1 MASIQA
7 NGITLEYEEQGE
19 GRPLLLVMGLSGQLI
34 DWPQGFVD
42 MLADQ
47 GFRVIRFDNRDSGLS
62 TLFEG
67 VPPTL
72 GEMAKL
78 VLLRRKM
85 RSEYVVSDMAGDAV
99 GLLDVLGIARAH
111 VVGVSM
117 GGMIAQAM
125 AIAHPERV
133 LSLTSIMS
141 TTGNR
146 KVGRPK
152 AKVIFRAARRGRATG
167 EDDVIGNV
175 IQQFTDISGP
185 GFNPDEFR
193 VSAEASLAR
202 SWRPDGT
209 ARQMAAIL
217 ASDDRTDG
225 LRGLTVPTLVIHGMV
240 DPLVQP
246 SGGIATAKA
255 VPNAR
260 LLMFPDMGHDLPKA
274 RWHEMAVAIASNAAR
289 VQAISAPQV

>member
-1 MASIQA
+1 MVSIKA
-7 NGITLEYEEQGE
+7 NGITLEYDEQGE
-19 GRPLLLVMGLSGQLI
+19 GDPLLLVMGLSGQLI
-34 DWPQGFVD
+34 DWPQEFVD
-42 MLADQ
+42 LLAAQ

-67 VPPTL
+67 APPTL
-72 GEMAKL
+72 VEMAKL
-78 VLLRRKM
+78 MLLRRKI
-85 RSEYVVSDMAGDAV
+85 RSDYVVSDMAADAI
-99 GLLDVLGIARAH
+99 GLFDALGIERAH

-117 GGMIAQAM
+117 GGMIAQSM
-125 AIAHPERV
+125 AIDHPDRV
-133 LSLTSIMS
+133 LTLTSIMS

-152 AKVIFRAARRGRATG
+152 VKVIVRAARRGRATRQ
-167 EDDVIGNV
+167 EDVIGNV
-175 IQQFTDISGP
+175 LQQFSDISGP

-193 VSAEASLAR
+193 AGAEAAVAR

-217 ASDDRTDG
+217 ASNDRTEG
-225 LRGLTVPTLVIHGMV
+225 LRGLTLPTLVIHGMV

-260 LLMFPDMGHDLPKA
+260 LLMFPDMGHDLPRS

-289 VQAISAPQV
+289 VSQPAR